1 MAKAVLS
8 KSGLQKER
16 VNLKLYRKVLPS
28 LDLKRCQL
36 LGEQKKAERELDSM
50 ADKFAA
56 FPEQVARD
64 LPMLGAESVDL
75 SGLVMVRE
83 FRTGIENVVGVKLP
97 VFEAVVFDAVD
108 YSLLG
113 KPHWVDLALQR
124 LREYAELKARHDIAL
139 ERVEVLRHAARKIT
153 QRVNLFDKILIPEAE
168 SNIKRIQIFLADAE
182 RAAVVQSKI
191 AKQKGRKRREEALAK
206 DGGRAS

>member
-1 MAKAVLS
+1 MAKAILS

-16 VNLKLYRKVLPS
+16 DNLKLYRKVLPS
-28 LDLKRCQL
+28 LDLKRRQL

-83 FRTGIENVVGVKLP
+83 FRTGMENVVGVKLP
-97 VFEAVVFDAVD
+97 VLEAVEFDSAD

-113 KPHWVDLALQR
+113 KPHWVDLAVQR
-124 LREYAELKARHDIAL
+124 LRDYAELKARHDIAR

-168 SNIKRIQIFLADAE
+168 ANIKRIQIFLADAE

-191 AKQKGRKRREEALAK
+191 AKQKGRKRREAALMQE
-206 DGGRAS
+206 GGGAS